1 MLGTE
6 NLGIEYLSSALREG
20 GHQTK
25 QIFDPGL
32 FSESND
38 TLKNLFSQKKKIIEE
53 IKIFKP
59 QLIGFSVVTS
69 TYQWACAMA
78 REIKAA
84 FDIPIIFGGYHA
96 SAAPEQVISNDFVD
110 MVCIGEGEEAI
121 CELAKSL
128 ESKELSRNIRNIWF
142 KDQAAVIRNPLRPLE
157 QDLNRIPFPDKSIY
171 QEIPLLYSK
180 YMIITS
186 RGCPFN
192 CTFCGNYFLH
202 HLYQLNGKAAIRRRS
217 VENVLTELKE
227 GKLKY
232 RYKKVLFFDDAFGY
246 DRAWLREFLKRYKAE
261 INTPFYCYQHVL
273 YLDEEMICLL
283 KAAGCFLM
291 QIGVESAVETNR
303 KNILN
308 RLETNAQIER
318 IIKACRKTGLK
329 VQVDHMF
336 GLPMEG
342 EKEQAIAAD
351 FYNRTRP
358 DSIACFRF
366 TYYPGTKIIEMARE
380 KGWLTEEEIINID
393 RGEITSHTDY
403 MHSDRI
409 KDKNQQKVTALHK
422 DFLVLFKLIP
432 LLPQKIISY
441 IIVKRGYRFFH
452 HLPHQLTDCLKMINM
467 IRMRERLQFA
477 HYRYYFCQIAKLVF
491 NRQTNRDEK

>member
-1 MLGTE
+1 MKAAFIILGTE
-6 NLGIEYLSSALREG
+6 NLGIEYLSGALRKE

-25 QIFDPGL
+25 QIFEPGL

-38 TLKNLFSQKKKIIEE
+38 ALRNIFSQKKRIIEE

-59 QLIGFSVVTS
+59 ELIGFSVVTS

-78 REIKAA
+78 KEIKAA
-84 FDIPIIFGGYHA
+84 INIPIIFGGYHA

-121 CELAKSL
+121 CELAKNIDRG
-128 ESKELSRNIRNIWF
+128 ELSGNIRNIWF
-142 KDQAAVIRNPLRPLE
+142 KDRGAVIRNPLRPLQQE
-157 QDLNRIPFPDKSIY
+157 LDQIPFPDKSIY
-171 QEIPLLYSK
+171 QDVPLIYSK

-192 CTFCGNYFLH
+192 CNFCGNYFLH
-202 HLYQLNGKAAIRRRS
+202 HLYPSAGKAAIRRRS
-217 VENVLTELKE
+217 VENILAELKA

-246 DRAWLREFLKRYKAE
+246 DRAWLKEFLKKYKTE

-283 KAAGCFLM
+283 KAAGCFLI
-291 QIGVESAVETNR
+291 QIGVESAVEANR

-308 RLETNAQIER
+308 RSETNAQVEK

-342 EKEQAIAAD
+342 EKEQQIAAE

-358 DSIACFRF
+358 DSISCFWL
-366 TYYPGTKIIEMARE
+366 TYYPGTKMIELAKE
-380 KGWLTEEEIINID
+380 KGWLTQEEINSANQ
-393 RGEITSHTDY
+393 GETADYGNHRRSDVIKARHKGTDLMY
-403 MHSDRI
+403 
-409 KDKNQQKVTALHK
+409 KN
-422 DFLVLFKLIP
+422 FLVLFKLLP
-432 LLPQKIISY
+432 LLPPAVVRY
-441 IIVKRGYRFFH
+441 IVRKRGYRFFH
-452 HLPHQLTDCLKMINM
+452 LAPHGVIDLLKIINM
-467 IRMRERLQFA
+467 LIKHDHLLFA
-477 HYRYYFCQIAKLVF
+477 HYQYYLY
-491 NRQTNRDEK
+491 QTIRRCFKRS